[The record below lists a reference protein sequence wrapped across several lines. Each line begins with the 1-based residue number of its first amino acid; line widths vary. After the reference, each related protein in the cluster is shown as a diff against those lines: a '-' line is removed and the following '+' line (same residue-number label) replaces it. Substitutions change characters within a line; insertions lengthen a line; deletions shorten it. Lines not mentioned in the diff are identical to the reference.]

1 MLQRLDCCSARL
13 HSPRIRKPRARIP
26 TLRLLRPPPQQP
38 PLQQPPPQQPPP
50 QQLPQSR
57 AGRTRPPQAGSGANS
72 LDPTRRQSVV
82 GIGPNAAVSVAKAPG
97 DGITGAGPA
106 IITTGSGVGNRLTV
120 EKAAPNRAAFLYS
133 WRRWQ
138 LAAAHISSDCRLS
151 DLKAELEQ
159 FAMNVWG
166 GSRLGPRQYV

>member
-26 TLRLLRPPPQQP
+26 TLRLLRPPP
-38 PLQQPPPQQPPP
+38 QQPPPQQPPP

-106 IITTGSGVGNRLTV
+106 IITTGSGVGNRLTA
-120 EKAAPNRAAFLYS
+120 EKAAPNRAAFFVFLRVQ
-133 WRRWQ
+133 RREFLFLTPQ
-138 LAAAHISSDCRLS
+138 GKLLFESMLR
-151 DLKAELEQ
+151 
-159 FAMNVWG
+159 G
-166 GSRLGPRQYV
+166 GFLNQCCASECENSFCNNIGT